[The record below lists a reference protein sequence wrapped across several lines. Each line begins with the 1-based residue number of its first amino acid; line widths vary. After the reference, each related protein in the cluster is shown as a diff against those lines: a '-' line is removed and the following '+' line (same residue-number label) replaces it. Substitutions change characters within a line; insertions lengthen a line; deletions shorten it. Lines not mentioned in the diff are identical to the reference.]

1 MLTQLA
7 NLNRQGHLSDL
18 ELHFT
23 VSMLAFADSQ
33 EESLALAC
41 LLLTAQSSQ
50 GHVCLELAKFAE
62 RSCYVV
68 EDFGGYR
75 LPPLASWSAQ
85 LLKSKVV
92 GAPGEFTPLILDEQ
106 NRLYLYRYWDYE
118 RRLAA
123 EIRHRLTT
131 VVADA
136 DLGKLKTS
144 LNALFAESAEQPDWQ
159 KVAAAMACL
168 KPLCIIS
175 GGPGTGKTSTVV
187 RILAL
192 LQSQAK
198 TPLRIALAAPTGKAA
213 ARMSEAILVAKSQ
226 LEVAP
231 EVIEAIPEEA
241 FTLHRLL
248 GVRQGRTHFI
258 HRRDNPL
265 PIDLLVIDEASMV
278 DLALLCKTLEALPA
292 KARLILLGDRDQLSS
307 VDAGSV
313 LGDLCE
319 VEEGFSASFH
329 QQLQQL
335 CESEIVVS
343 EQEPTAGSLADSVVL
358 LQHSYRFGASSG
370 IGQLARAVNR
380 GAAAQALRLLRQP
393 QLADI
398 EWCNLGAGAEVE
410 LERQLYEGF
419 LPLLQASSV
428 EAAFAAFAQ
437 FRLLCLHRKGKLGV
451 ETMNRL
457 VESLLL
463 RHKVISAQSEWYRG
477 RPVMI
482 RHNNYE
488 LKLFNGDVGL
498 AWGEP
503 GGELQVYFVG
513 KEGELRSFSPSR
525 LPEFETVYAMTVH
538 KSQGSEFERVVMV
551 LPSVASL
558 LLSRELIYTGITRAK
573 KSVQLWGSERIFKQ
587 AVEQRL
593 YRASGL
599 MDLLRG

>member
-23 VSMLAFADSQ
+23 VSMLSLADS
-33 EESLALAC
+33 EDESLAVAC

-50 GHVCLELAKFAE
+50 GHVCLELAQFAE
-62 RSCYVV
+62 RCCYVV
-68 EDFGGYR
+68 EEFGGYR
-75 LPPLASWSAQ
+75 PPSLARWSAQ
-85 LLKSKVV
+85 LLQSKIV
-92 GAPGEFTPLILDEQ
+92 GAPGEFTPLVLDKQ

-123 EIRHRLTT
+123 EIRHRLPP
-131 VVADA
+131 VVTEA
-136 DLGKLKTS
+136 DLDKLKGS
-144 LNALFAESAEQPDWQ
+144 LADLFPTALEQPDWQ

-187 RILAL
+187 KILAL

-213 ARMSEAILVAKSQ
+213 ARMSEAILAAKSQ
-226 LEVAP
+226 LAVTD
-231 EVIEAIPEEA
+231 EVIAAIPEEA

-248 GVRQGRTHFI
+248 GVRRGRTHFI

-307 VDAGSV
+307 VEAGSV
-313 LGDLCE
+313 LGDLCS
-319 VEEGFSASFH
+319 VEEGVSLPFYL
-329 QQLQQL
+329 QLQQV
-335 CESEIVVS
+335 CELNLEAVKSELL
-343 EQEPTAGSLADSVVL
+343 EGSLADSVVL
-358 LQHSYRFGASSG
+358 LQHSYRFWGGSG

-380 GAAAQALRLLRQP
+380 GAAAEALRLLRRSE
-393 QLADI
+393 LSDI
-398 EWCNLGAGAEVE
+398 EWRDLSAGAEVE
-410 LERQLYEGF
+410 LEQQLYAGF
-419 LPLLQASSV
+419 LPLLQAGSI
-428 EAAFAAFAQ
+428 EAAFEAFAQ

-451 ETMNRL
+451 EAMNRL

-463 RHKVISAQSEWYRG
+463 RHKVISAESEWYRG

-488 LKLFNGDVGL
+488 LKLFNGDIGI

-503 GGELQVYFVG
+503 GEALQIFFIG
-513 KEGELRSFSPSR
+513 QEGELRGFSPAR

-538 KSQGSEFERVVMV
+538 KGQGSEFEHVVMV
-551 LPSVASL
+551 LPSVESP

-587 AVEQRL
+587 AVEKRL

-599 MDLLRG
+599 MDRLR